1 MRGHRRTL
9 ETWNCLRERAAQRR
23 LDPESGSIT
32 TLTLIG
38 AGAVLGA
45 FLYVAVVGGRT
56 AETIRVRTSADAAA
70 MAAATVKARTL
81 NYASFILEAETVLL
95 PLLDVAQNIA
105 SVQSDNS
112 DYAVCAMITLANNN
126 QIGITPQDCLDHLL
140 STAPNAYRESQVL
153 NDILKA
159 LSTTAAGLN
168 TIGPLWAESVAVQT
182 AQSSSYARGGRTV
195 DQVAIFPALTADPS
209 CAGLGVTLGTAST
222 PNGKGHRS
230 ACDEENAWELGYVA
244 MSYDLTLAGIDAWA
258 WNSARGDNGCDQV
271 PQPAKS
277 LCQLA
282 ASYPDLF
289 KANGPNA
296 ALKKAFNPG
305 QLNTYFNLRD
315 SYKAKVAAIPKAQV
329 TGTGVNKQC
338 SYPLQVPTL
347 GADWPTHATSIAM
360 TMTSRPSDGSL
371 VGRMESLRR
380 GAKGTLPTG
389 SPLGMAC
396 AEHYSTDTSTTPTLW
411 SMTWRARLVPCN
423 FKNPDRVRL
432 VTSCGGQTGIIGERF
447 QKELALGI
455 AGDWRW

>member
-1 MRGHRRTL
+1 MFGHRRILDTL
-9 ETWNCLRERAAQRR
+9 NLFHERAAHRR
-23 LDPESGSIT
+23 VDPESGSIT
-32 TLTLIG
+32 TFTMIG

-45 FLYVAVVGGRT
+45 FLYVAVVGGRA

-70 MAAATVKARTL
+70 LAAATIKARTL
-81 NYASFILEAETVLL
+81 NYSSFILEAETVLL

-105 SVQSDNS
+105 SVQSGNL
-112 DYAVCAMITLANNN
+112 DYAICAMIILANNN
-126 QIGITPQDCLDHLL
+126 QIAITPQACLDHLL
-140 STAPNAYRESQVL
+140 ATAPNAYRESMVIS
-153 NDILKA
+153 DILTA

-182 AQSSSYARGGRTV
+182 AQSPSYARGGRTV
-195 DQVAIFPALTADPS
+195 DQVAVFPALTTDPS
-209 CAGLGVTLGTAST
+209 CAGLGLTLGTASA
-222 PNGKGHRS
+222 PSGKGHKS
-230 ACDEENAWELGYVA
+230 ACDDEDAWKLGYVA
-244 MSYDLTLAGIDAWA
+244 MSNDLTLAGIDAWA
-258 WNSARGDNGCDQV
+258 WEEAQGVTGCEQI

-282 ASYPDLF
+282 ANYPDLF

-296 ALKKAFNPG
+296 ALRQAFNAG
-305 QLNTYFNLRD
+305 QLNNYFNLRD
-315 SYKAKVAAIPKAQV
+315 SFKAKVAAIPKSQL
-329 TGTGVNKQC
+329 TGTGPNKQC
-338 SYPLQVPTL
+338 SYPLQVPAL
-347 GADWPTHATSIAM
+347 GADWPAHVSSIAM
-360 TMTSRPSDGSL
+360 TMTSQPSDGFF
-371 VGRMESLRR
+371 VGRLESLRR

-396 AEHYSTDTSTTPTLW
+396 AEHYSTDTSGTPSLW
-411 SMTWRARLVPCN
+411 GMTWRARLVPCN